1 MRGEVNRH
9 IATAL
14 FFLSILCSLISQ
26 TPFIMDAGGDKVLK
40 LIWVLPLGYTL
51 FTTPQNFL
59 SNRLMPF
66 YGFYLLFFLYCFA
79 CQMFTGRQYLGADL
93 YNIAICMMI
102 TMVSYAYWL
111 HYGSLHVL
119 QLICASALLCGVFL
133 ALEVYVN
140 YLIGSNIMSASY
152 AFEEKNSMGQIL
164 LCVAFISLLFF
175 KPSDRRLLLVSR
187 LLAGFILLIMIML
200 KSRATLVS
208 GFYML
213 YYVTLR
219 KGSKK
224 LKLTI
229 ILVGLLFVA
238 VLLASADVYNVIV
251 NGILFGGRDSS
262 DINSLSSN
270 RVILFA
276 IALKLIPQ
284 HPWIGSG
291 EYYVDC
297 LPLNLLTEYGIIG
310 LTMVLAFM
318 WYLFRSL
325 NQKVKSP
332 ILTAAYVLYMSFV
345 INGMFEAYP
354 PFGPG
359 VKCFILWMFYGFA
372 LAEATRDTH
381 PHDHPQLTTQ
391 E

>member
-1 MRGEVNRH
+1 MIENANRY
-9 IATAL
+9 IATTL
-14 FFLSILCSLISQ
+14 FFLSITCSLISQ
-26 TPFIMDAGGDKVLK
+26 TPFIMDAGIDKFLK

-66 YGFYLLFFLYCFA
+66 YAFYLLFFLYCFA

-111 HYGSLHVL
+111 HYGSQHVL
-119 QLICASALLCGVFL
+119 QLISAAALLCAVFL
-133 ALEVYVN
+133 AIQVYIN
-140 YLIGSNIMSASY
+140 YLVGSNIMSATY
-152 AFEEKNSMGQIL
+152 AFGEKNSMGQIL
-164 LCVAFISLLFF
+164 LCVAFISLLFL
-175 KPSDRRLLLVSR
+175 KPSDGRLLLVSR

-208 GFYML
+208 GLYML

-224 LKLTI
+224 LKLAI
-229 ILVGLLFVA
+229 LLVGLLFA
-238 VLLASADVYNVIV
+238 AILLASADAYNVIV

-262 DINSLSSN
+262 DLNSLSSN

-276 IALKLIPQ
+276 IALKLIPN

-310 LTMVLAFM
+310 LTIVLGFL

-325 NQKVKSP
+325 NQKVKTP
-332 ILTAAYVLYMSFV
+332 ILMVAYVLFVAFV
-345 INGMFEAYP
+345 INGLFEAYP

-372 LAEATRDTH
+372 LAEVTLCTRGE
-381 PHDHPQLTTQ
+381 DHPQQTQ